1 MRLLT
6 AANLRWVV
14 RHRAWTPYYL
24 KRYWR
29 FGWFKLRHPQVIT
42 EGFVFLGKKLEI
54 VARPGHGRLILG
66 QWVHLGDETRLR
78 AHEGTLRI
86 GDKVVFARD
95 VTVNCYLDIEIGA
108 STLIADGTYI
118 CDFDHKTEDLDLPIK
133 DQGLVKSPVRIGP
146 DCWLATK
153 VTVTRGADIGRGVV
167 IGANSVARG
176 NIPAYSVAVGVP
188 ALVVRD
194 RRTRYETDAPRRAY
208 LADLARS
215 NAETTA
221 RLQAGAPPDIP
232 TPQPGTPSPQA
243 TAEAP
248 SPIAASRQAGTPSPQ
263 ATAEEPSRT
272 TARVQ
277 AGDPP
282 PQPAPEAPSRTVSS
296 VQTNPPP
303 AKPSAAP
310 DQPSPAGKNSSFAVE
325 GDASGN
331 RTRTTGDKA
340 DVTRGFSSYS
350 PVVHYVPEVAEE
362 ETQRG

>member
-29 FGWFKLRHPQVIT
+29 FAWFKVRHPHVIT

-66 QWVHLGDETRLR
+66 KWVHLGDETRLR

-108 STLIADGTYI
+108 STLIADWTYI
-118 CDFDHKTEDLDLPIK
+118 CDFDHKIEDLGLPIK

-153 VTVTRGADIGRGVV
+153 VTVLRGADIGRGAV

-176 NIPAYSVAVGVP
+176 NIPDYSVAAGIP
-188 ALVVRD
+188 AVVVRD
-194 RRTRYETDAPRRAY
+194 RVSRYAADAERRHY
-208 LADLARS
+208 LEELARE
-215 NAETTA
+215 NEETAA
-221 RLQAGAPPDIP
+221 RLRAGARVVPADEPEP
-232 TPQPGTPSPQA
+232 AGPEEVAAPEAGGPG
-243 TAEAP
+243 EAAGP
-248 SPIAASRQAGTPSPQ
+248 GGAADAG
-263 ATAEEPSRT
+263 
-272 TARVQ
+272 Q
-277 AGDPP
+277 AGDPA
-282 PQPAPEAPSRTVSS
+282 QGGGAPS
-296 VQTNPPP
+296 
-303 AKPSAAP
+303 A
-310 DQPSPAGKNSSFAVE
+310 E
-325 GDASGN
+325 GSC
-331 RTRTTGDKA
+331 TSGDKA
-340 DVTRGFSSYS
+340 DVTEGFSSYS
-350 PVVHYVPEVAEE
+350 RVVHYVPEVVGEE
-362 ETQRG
+362 SQRG

>member
-29 FGWFKLRHPQVIT
+29 FAWFKLRHPHVIT

-66 QWVHLGDETRLR
+66 KWVHLGDETRLR

-108 STLIADGTYI
+108 STLIADWTYI
-118 CDFDHKTEDLDLPIK
+118 CDFDHKTEDLGLPIK

-153 VTVTRGADIGRGVV
+153 VTVLRGADIGRGAV

-176 NIPAYSVAVGVP
+176 NIPEYSVAAGIP
-188 ALVVRD
+188 AVVVRD
-194 RRTRYETDAPRRAY
+194 RISRYAADAERRAY
-208 LADLARS
+208 LEQLARG
-215 NAETTA
+215 NEETAA
-221 RLQAGAPPDIP
+221 RLRAGNGSP
-232 TPQPGTPSPQA
+232 TS
-243 TAEAP
+243 
-248 SPIAASRQAGTPSPQ
+248 
-263 ATAEEPSRT
+263 
-272 TARVQ
+272 
-277 AGDPP
+277 
-282 PQPAPEAPSRTVSS
+282 
-296 VQTNPPP
+296 
-303 AKPSAAP
+303 
-310 DQPSPAGKNSSFAVE
+310 
-325 GDASGN
+325 
-331 RTRTTGDKA
+331 GDKA
-340 DVTRGFSSYS
+340 SETEGFSSYS
-350 PVVHYVPEVAEE
+350 PVGHYVPEVVGED
-362 ETQRG
+362 TQRG

>member
-42 EGFVFLGKKLEI
+42 EGFVFLGKNLEI

-153 VTVTRGADIGRGVV
+153 VTITRGADIGRGVV

-176 NIPAYSVAVGVP
+176 NIPAYSIAVGIP
-188 ALVVRD
+188 AVVVRD
-194 RRTRYETDAPRRAY
+194 RVTRYNADTTRRAY
-208 LADLARS
+208 LADLART

-221 RLQAGAPPDIP
+221 RLQAGEPP
-232 TPQPGTPSPQA
+232 
-243 TAEAP
+243 
-248 SPIAASRQAGTPSPQ
+248 
-263 ATAEEPSRT
+263 T
-272 TARVQ
+272 TAHYR
-277 AGDPP
+277 AGGP
-282 PQPAPEAPSRTVSS
+282 
-296 VQTNPPP
+296 
-303 AKPSAAP
+303 PSAARLKAGEP
-310 DQPSPAGKNSSFAVE
+310 PKQDPQQAGSKAPTVDNSAAQRTSTPAARPAAIEHTSTNEPPSAKEKSADDTPM
-325 GDASGN
+325 GN
-331 RTRTTGDKA
+331 DVRTTGDKA

-350 PVVHYVPEVAEE
+350 PVGHYVPEVVEE

>member
-29 FGWFKLRHPQVIT
+29 FAWFKLRHPQVIT

-66 QWVHLGDETRLR
+66 KWVHLGDETRLR

-108 STLIADGTYI
+108 STLIADWTYI
-118 CDFDHKTEDLDLPIK
+118 CDFDHKTDDLGLPIK

-153 VTVTRGADIGRGVV
+153 VTVLRGADIGRGAV

-176 NIPAYSVAVGVP
+176 NIPEYAVAAGVP
-188 ALVVRD
+188 AVVVKD
-194 RRTRYETDAPRRAY
+194 RISRYAADAERRAY
-208 LADLARS
+208 LDQLARG
-215 NAETTA
+215 NEETAA
-221 RLQAGAPPDIP
+221 RLRAGARGVRADSPVGNGSP
-232 TPQPGTPSPQA
+232 TS
-243 TAEAP
+243 
-248 SPIAASRQAGTPSPQ
+248 
-263 ATAEEPSRT
+263 
-272 TARVQ
+272 
-277 AGDPP
+277 
-282 PQPAPEAPSRTVSS
+282 
-296 VQTNPPP
+296 
-303 AKPSAAP
+303 
-310 DQPSPAGKNSSFAVE
+310 
-325 GDASGN
+325 
-331 RTRTTGDKA
+331 GDKA
-340 DVTRGFSSYS
+340 SETEGFSSYS
-350 PVVHYVPEVAEE
+350 PVGHYVPDVVEE
-362 ETQRG
+362 EIQRG

>member
-153 VTVTRGADIGRGVV
+153 VTITRGADIGRGVV

-176 NIPAYSVAVGVP
+176 NIPSYSVAVGVP
-188 ALVVRD
+188 AVVVRN
-194 RRTRYETDAPRRAY
+194 RRTRYEADAPRRAY

-221 RLQAGAPPDIP
+221 RLKS
-232 TPQPGTPSPQA
+232 GTPTLPAS
-243 TAEAP
+243 AE
-248 SPIAASRQAGTPSPQ
+248 R
-263 ATAEEPSRT
+263 
-272 TARVQ
+272 
-277 AGDPP
+277 PP
-282 PQPAPEAPSRTVSS
+282 PPTEATPTASPTMGAGSDTS
-296 VQTNPPP
+296 AAQTNPSQTR
-303 AKPSAAP
+303 PSAAP
-310 DQPSPAGKNSSFAVE
+310 DQPSPTQNSPSFTSE
-325 GDASGN
+325 EDARGN
-331 RTRTTGDKA
+331 SVGTTGDKA
-340 DVTRGFSSYS
+340 DMTRGFSSYS

>member
-29 FGWFKLRHPQVIT
+29 FGWFKLRHPHVVT

-188 ALVVRD
+188 AAVVRD
-194 RRTRYETDAPRRAY
+194 RRTRYEADAPRRAY

-221 RLQAGAPPDIP
+221 RLQAGTPPL
-232 TPQPGTPSPQA
+232 A
-243 TAEAP
+243 
-248 SPIAASRQAGTPSPQ
+248 AGTPSSK
-263 ATAEEPSRT
+263 ATPPTRPS
-272 TARVQ
+272 
-277 AGDPP
+277 AG
-282 PQPAPEAPSRTVSS
+282 AASENNLAT
-296 VQTNPPP
+296 QTSPRPTKPP
-303 AKPSAAP
+303 AAP
-310 DQPSPAGKNSSFAVE
+310 NQPSPARNSSSFTPEV
-325 GDASGN
+325 DAAGN
-331 RTRTTGDKA
+331 SSRTTGDKA

>member
-29 FGWFKLRHPQVIT
+29 FAWFKVRHPHVIT

-66 QWVHLGDETRLR
+66 KWVHLGDETRLR

-108 STLIADGTYI
+108 STLIADWTYI
-118 CDFDHKTEDLDLPIK
+118 CDFDHKIEDLGLPIK

-153 VTVTRGADIGRGVV
+153 VTVLRGADIGRGAV

-176 NIPAYSVAVGVP
+176 NIPEYSIAVGVP
-188 ALVVRD
+188 AVVVKD
-194 RRTRYETDAPRRAY
+194 RISRYAADAERRAY
-208 LADLARS
+208 LEDLAQG
-215 NAETTA
+215 NAEKHA
-221 RLQAGAPPDIP
+221 RLRAGAPVVPAADAGGAGEP
-232 TPQPGTPSPQA
+232 
-243 TAEAP
+243 AERPLSEDDAP
-248 SPIAASRQAGTPSPQ
+248 SGNNSP
-263 ATAEEPSRT
+263 T
-272 TARVQ
+272 
-277 AGDPP
+277 D
-282 PQPAPEAPSRTVSS
+282 
-296 VQTNPPP
+296 
-303 AKPSAAP
+303 
-310 DQPSPAGKNSSFAVE
+310 
-325 GDASGN
+325 
-331 RTRTTGDKA
+331 GDKA
-340 DVTRGFSSYS
+340 DVAQEFSSCS
-350 PVVHYVPEVAEE
+350 PDGHYVPDVVGEE
-362 ETQRG
+362 IQRG

>member
-29 FGWFKLRHPQVIT
+29 FAWFKLRHPQVVT

-66 QWVHLGDETRLR
+66 KWVHLGDETRLR

-108 STLIADGTYI
+108 STLIADWTYI
-118 CDFDHKTEDLDLPIK
+118 CDFDHKTEDLGLPIK

-176 NIPAYSVAVGVP
+176 NIPEYSVAVGIP
-188 ALVVRD
+188 AVVVRN
-194 RRTRYETDAPRRAY
+194 RVARYEAEADRRAY
-208 LADLARS
+208 LAELARTNEAITAS
-215 NAETTA
+215 LRTGTTPA
-221 RLQAGAPPDIP
+221 SSASADANPSATPAPRAPAPPGAYPD
-232 TPQPGTPSPQA
+232 QAAAAPGTPPAATSLTPATDDASTTAPGVQASSTAAGNPQ
-243 TAEAP
+243 
-248 SPIAASRQAGTPSPQ
+248 RGNGTP
-263 ATAEEPSRT
+263 
-272 TARVQ
+272 
-277 AGDPP
+277 
-282 PQPAPEAPSRTVSS
+282 
-296 VQTNPPP
+296 
-303 AKPSAAP
+303 
-310 DQPSPAGKNSSFAVE
+310 
-325 GDASGN
+325 
-331 RTRTTGDKA
+331 TTGDKA
-340 DVTRGFSSYS
+340 DVTMGFSSYS
-350 PVVHYVPEVAEE
+350 PVGHYVPEAVEE
-362 ETQRG
+362 ETKRG

>member
-29 FGWFKLRHPQVIT
+29 FAWFKLRHPHVIT

-66 QWVHLGDETRLR
+66 KWVHLGDETRLR

-108 STLIADGTYI
+108 STLIADWTYI
-118 CDFDHKTEDLDLPIK
+118 CDFDHKTEDLGLPIK

-176 NIPAYSVAVGVP
+176 NIPEYSVAVGIP
-188 ALVVRD
+188 AVVVRD
-194 RRTRYETDAPRRAY
+194 RVSRYEAEAGRRAY
-208 LADLARS
+208 LAEL
-215 NAETTA
+215 AETNAQLTA
-221 RLQAGAPPDIP
+221 TLHAGGTPAAPAPPGAYADQAP
-232 TPQPGTPSPQA
+232 TPPGTPPPATTPSLTSTTDDASPTAPGIQA
-243 TAEAP
+243 S
-248 SPIAASRQAGTPSPQ
+248 SPPAGNPQRGNGTP
-263 ATAEEPSRT
+263 
-272 TARVQ
+272 
-277 AGDPP
+277 
-282 PQPAPEAPSRTVSS
+282 
-296 VQTNPPP
+296 
-303 AKPSAAP
+303 
-310 DQPSPAGKNSSFAVE
+310 
-325 GDASGN
+325 
-331 RTRTTGDKA
+331 TTGDKA
-340 DVTRGFSSYS
+340 DVTMGFSSYS
-350 PVVHYVPEVAEE
+350 PVGHYVPEAVEE

>member
-29 FGWFKLRHPQVIT
+29 FAWFKLRHPQVIT
-42 EGFVFLGKKLEI
+42 EGFVFLGKNLEI

-66 QWVHLGDETRLR
+66 KWVHLGDETRLR

-95 VTVNCYLDIEIGA
+95 VTVNCYLDVEIGA
-108 STLIADGTYI
+108 STLIADTTYI
-118 CDFDHKTEDLDLPIK
+118 CDFDHKTEDLGLPIK

-176 NIPAYSVAVGVP
+176 NIPAYSVAVGIP
-188 ALVVRD
+188 AVVVRD
-194 RRTRYETDAPRRAY
+194 RVSRYEADAARRAY
-208 LADLARS
+208 LADLAQT

-221 RLQAGAPPDIP
+221 RLRAGEPPAIPAPPTTP
-232 TPQPGTPSPQA
+232 TTPSPA
-243 TAEAP
+243 PAPPRVSPENLAARRASAIEADPAVAERPSTANPP
-248 SPIAASRQAGTPSPQ
+248 SSE
-263 ATAEEPSRT
+263 AEE
-272 TARVQ
+272 TARDARRNGVRAAADQ
-277 AGDPP
+277 A
-282 PQPAPEAPSRTVSS
+282 
-296 VQTNPPP
+296 
-303 AKPSAAP
+303 
-310 DQPSPAGKNSSFAVE
+310 E
-325 GDASGN
+325 G
-331 RTRTTGDKA
+331 
-340 DVTRGFSSYS
+340 TRGFSSYS
-350 PVVHYVPEVAEE
+350 PVGHYVPEVVEE
-362 ETQRG
+362 ERQRG